1 MPPDRISLRVE
12 QPQRRFQPRE
22 METAGRAFAYAT
34 VAVGSREWFT
44 RFLVDTGASF
54 TLLSAGDAEDLL
66 VEDYFEIDF
75 ERDPS
80 LIIAG
85 GIGGLLRCVVRDAD
99 LSFRTDEGQSVDIRT
114 PILIAERLYP
124 HDGRRQPVGHSLLGR
139 DILGQGE
146 LTLAYRRPADLHF
159 SNAAVERDA

>member
-1 MPPDRISLRVE
+1 MPPSRISLWVE
-12 QPQRRFQPRE
+12 QPQRRFRPRE
-22 METAGRAFAYAT
+22 METAGRAFAPAT
-34 VAVGSREWFT
+34 VTVGSREWFT

-66 VEDYFEIDF
+66 AEDYLEIDF

-80 LIIAG
+80 LIVAG

-114 PILIAERLYP
+114 PILIAERLYLR
-124 HDGRRQPVGHSLLGR
+124 DGRQQPVGHSLLGR
-139 DILGQGE
+139 DILGRGE

-159 SNAAVERDA
+159 SNTAAEPDA